1 MATVSTQSIHIEAA
15 NILVIGDV
23 RGEYDFIFDRIKVI
37 NNENGSFDLVLFVG
51 DFFGSNGHCNI
62 QSYINNEK
70 KIDIECH
77 FITTECKRDD
87 LLHPDGNK
95 VCDNLYYLG
104 ISIDDP
110 CTIDDMLR

>member
-1 MATVSTQSIHIEAA
+1 MATFSTQSINIEAV
-15 NILVIGDV
+15 NILVIGDI
-23 RGEYDFIFDRIKVI
+23 RGEYHLIFDRIKVI
-37 NNENGSFDLVLFVG
+37 NDENGSFGLVLFVA

-70 KIDIECH
+70 KIDIKCH
-77 FITTECKRDD
+77 FIITDFKNDD

-104 ISIDDP
+104 ISIDGP
-110 CTIDDMLR
+110 WTIDDILR